1 MAGAMGEERIG
12 SRGKRNCPGRSIC
25 RHRPSPPCARGS
37 AQATLPERRAA
48 MVVECPGST
57 KGELT
62 EGGFML
68 GNLLT
73 RRAALV
79 GFGAFAAAALSG
91 CNTTPSAG
99 VQPMAALAS
108 AAISVDTSPLVA
120 YVGNPT
126 AGWVQQSLP
135 GQLAQVLGSRASGGL
150 HVRIDTL
157 YLGNGGPARSGPDER
172 RRDCWAAGRSMCG
185 RSRPIFPP
193 RPTRRCRNRRCRAGC
208 RRCRPPSLTG

>member
-1 MAGAMGEERIG
+1 MF
-12 SRGKRNCPGRSIC
+12 
-25 RHRPSPPCARGS
+25 
-37 AQATLPERRAA
+37 
-48 MVVECPGST
+48 V
-57 KGELT
+57 

-79 GFGAFAAAALSG
+79 GLAAFVAGGLSG

-99 VQPMAALAS
+99 IQPAAGS
-108 AAISVDTSPLVA
+108 GPGVGAISVDTTPLVA

-135 GQLAQVLGSRASGGL
+135 GALAQVLGSRAPGGL

-157 YLGNGGPARSGPDER
+157 YLGNGGPADPDRMRGVAMLGGRTISVRAVSTYFPSPTDQALPEQALQGRVQALSTAFAYRLR
-172 RRDCWAAGRSMCG
+172 RKMGS
-185 RSRPIFPP
+185 
-193 RPTRRCRNRRCRAGC
+193 
-208 RRCRPPSLTG
+208 